1 MGSTDNKVYLFNK
14 ASSTPIWSYTT
25 DGNVNSVSIS
35 SDGKYILAGSGVDD
49 NGDLGHAHFF
59 RKESSIP
66 LWESSFEQSGSLD
79 GTALSSDGKYVIV
92 SSNDDLDVFVQDSIQ
107 RPSILTLS
115 LIHI

>member
-49 NGDLGHAHFF
+49 NGDLGHAHFLEKRVVF
-59 RKESSIP
+59 LFGKAV
-66 LWESSFEQSGSLD
+66 LNKV
-79 GTALSSDGKYVIV
+79 AL
-92 SSNDDLDVFVQDSIQ
+92 
-107 RPSILTLS
+107 
-115 LIHI
+115 